1 MAGAV
6 AAALAAAGGQGQR
19 LLRGC
24 VSATVRPPRFSEAQG
39 PVGVG
44 GARCSTGWGVR
55 LWMRAR
61 YAAAVYKLVR
71 MSHKL
76 VLPHQRWRQLSF
88 LVQKLLATPWKV
100 DVDWRPP
107 VDMHLACRRLQFVDQ
122 EWVLC
127 DEGPSPPQ
135 PADVPFPRFL

>member
-1 MAGAV
+1 M
-6 AAALAAAGGQGQR
+6 
-19 LLRGC
+19 
-24 VSATVRPPRFSEAQG
+24 FD
-39 PVGVG
+39 GVG
-44 GARCSTGWGVR
+44 CTIVDACQVCRRSVQMGAHVADVG
-55 LWMRAR
+55 AP
-61 YAAAVYKLVR
+61 A
-71 MSHKL
+71 
-76 VLPHQRWRQLSF
+76 PQRWRQLSF